1 MAELGN
7 RFVVRNVVH
16 VPVAAIL
23 SDIMTDRFL
32 KSLPLWNPD
41 HQGGEPDPGGA
52 LDLLEQVERIL
63 ADDRDGEIS
72 VEEWHR
78 YLDWTRHPRFL
89 GSLPDRK
96 TRERWAETTFPVILM
111 SGINLGTIF
120 SWRVTDH
127 PERTLLQEMTGDR
140 IQKWSYE
147 QVGRRSA
154 AMAASF
160 IDSAGGEPTVALYTE
175 NSVDGA
181 CADLGCLLHDIPV
194 SPLSTHLDVEE
205 LVDIFGRLDV
215 NLAVTDTFER
225 LEKLLVVRE
234 RIDRPFLIY
243 LLDLDSVSGEND
255 CLSMNESLAGLGPGE
270 VERILADRTR
280 LSLTDT
286 ATVMFTSG
294 STGRQKGV
302 SFSQY
307 NMISKRFA
315 RAAALPAVGED
326 EVLLSYLPLFHTFGR
341 FLELQ
346 GMIFWGGTYVFVGSG
361 ASDRLITLLPE
372 VQPSGLISIPARW
385 EQIYERCLARMKD
398 TSGRGS
404 ESDAF
409 RRVVG
414 NRLRWG
420 LSAAGYQEPRVFR
433 FFQEQGIDLCSGFGM
448 TEATGGI
455 TMTPPGEYEDNTVGI
470 PLPGVITR
478 YSDLGE
484 LQVTG
489 PYIARYLE
497 PEADVGEEDD
507 PDEVAGD
514 GGGGTVPGDN
524 WLRTGDLFARTSSG
538 YLQIID
544 RIKDIYKS
552 SRGQTIAPLRVE
564 RKFTGVPGIKRTFL
578 VGDGRYYNVLLIVP
592 DFDDPVVTAAGSPD
606 ELEEYYHQIIAEAN
620 RDLAPY
626 ERVVNFEVLERDF
639 DADRDELTPKGSYK
653 RKHIEE
659 NFRDPIKRLYERR
672 SIDLTTGDLTVHIPH
687 WFLRDLCVLEGDI
700 VVTEEGLFNRLTM
713 RTLSLRRLD
722 DGNSVLIGDL
732 VYAIE
737 GDRIDLGFLSRM
749 AQLWM
754 GNPDLIQ
761 FAPCREG
768 WDMPMRE
775 ISAQVRI
782 PVREEK
788 EYRVPEMPG
797 VSAFQDSRLAV
808 LNDLFVQALFG
819 ESEEALKAVGEL
831 DGHLRRATPLVAD
844 LIRHR
849 LGALAYHPVLKVR
862 AAAYRILLLDEPV
875 KDYRLIM
882 PMFLQSGLPFLDD
895 EAIRTIAGSSI
906 ERRKLESL
914 RQRHHSYRV
923 QLDWP
928 ADESTR
934 RIMSDVFRMM
944 ADFARHQPEYYT
956 AIRAELVA
964 WSLLDLDPR
973 LAADAGAEFERL
985 GNWFKTWL
993 RGTRAPDP
1001 PAEWEGKIG
1010 FQEAISESEIE
1021 QLRTILVGTDF
1032 LSETLYL
1039 AFEAEAFSI
1048 RDVPPH
1054 GIWVSRVLSL
1064 SEHRLYRVSVNTTEG
1079 QHFDVLIVVS
1089 RDPDE
1094 DSILETN
1101 NWLIAIRGY
1110 PYGPPVVPAFGC
1122 SRAELGAWSL
1132 EFTGELTVWDRIR
1145 EYAGWG
1151 YKEGGVPEA
1160 PAWRTLYIR
1169 AMSAF
1174 IRGWLYSGRRIVPG
1188 DLSPMNVVVPEPD
1201 YRRGSR
1207 ILSIA
1212 GWSPFTGPLSIVE
1225 PLLLNFYHQTVNH
1238 YPRLGSRLDLRWI
1251 CDACVEAL
1259 GETEGIRF
1267 LEELLEEVSDAGR
1280 PDHAGLTE
1288 VIREVLTELR
1298 SAWYAPIVLRC
1309 ALDRYRDW
1317 EFRNPSATPSARD
1330 EEVRELYRLYRL
1342 DRMPEISRYWLYRHT
1357 YFRHI
1362 SDKVREAMDGL
1373 LRRMFL
1379 DPDRR
1384 PTQMVELSDL
1394 QSMLQDPSDRRVFSH
1409 LVFPTATDQVYEV
1422 VEVSELEQ
1430 EKVIVRS
1437 EIVDRSGGTYTV
1449 RSPLEPAEVGQLY
1462 RIFVRSGYQVKLS
1475 DRDQYLLIIDL
1486 REQVVG
1492 GIRYRVEAEEVVNL
1506 DGIVVSAGLQ
1516 SRGLSSALLEDF
1528 CSRMAGQGMKVVR
1541 THFHIQHFY
1550 FRHGF
1555 QVHERWG
1562 GLVRFLE
1569 PNTSIG

>member
-1 MAELGN
+1 MPDN
-7 RFVVRNVVH
+7 
-16 VPVAAIL
+16 
-23 SDIMTDRFL
+23 FL
-32 KSLPLWNPD
+32 KSLSLWEPG
-41 HQGGEPDPGGA
+41 HRGGEPDPGGA
-52 LDLLEQVERIL
+52 LDLLEQAERIL
-63 ADDRDGEIS
+63 ADDLDGEIS

-78 YLDWTRHPRFL
+78 YLDWTRRRRFL

-96 TRERWAETTFPVILM
+96 TRARWADTTFPVILLT
-111 SGINLGTIF
+111 GTDLGTIF
-120 SWRVTDH
+120 TRRVADH
-127 PERTLLQEMTGDR
+127 PERTLLQEMEGDR

-147 QVGRRSA
+147 QVGRRTA

-160 IDSAGGEPTVALYTE
+160 IDSADGEPTVALFTE

-181 CADLGCLLHDIPV
+181 CADLACLLHDIPV
-194 SPLSTHLDVEE
+194 SPLNIHLDVEE
-205 LVDIFGRLDV
+205 LADIFQRLDV

-225 LEKLLVVRE
+225 LERLLAVRE
-234 RIDRPFLIY
+234 RINRPFPIY
-243 LLDLDSVSGEND
+243 LFDLDSVCGEND
-255 CLSMNESLAGLGPGE
+255 CLSMDERLAGLGPGE
-270 VERILADRTR
+270 VERILSDRTR
-280 LSLTDT
+280 LGLTDT

-302 SFSQY
+302 SFSQF
-307 NMISKRFA
+307 NMVSKRFA
-315 RAAALPAVGED
+315 RAAALPAVGEE

-346 GMIFWGGTYVFVGSG
+346 GMIFWGGTYVFAGSG
-361 ASDRLITLLPE
+361 AADRLLTLLPE
-372 VQPSGLISIPARW
+372 VQPTGLISIPARW
-385 EQIYERCLARMKD
+385 EQIYERCLDRMKEA
-398 TSGRGS
+398 SGRGS
-404 ESDAF
+404 ESEEF

-484 LQVTG
+484 LQVAG

-497 PEADVGEEDD
+497 PDEGAGGEAD
-507 PDEVAGD
+507 PDETAGDPGGGAVAGED
-514 GGGGTVPGDN
+514 

-538 YLQIID
+538 YLRIID

-552 SRGQTIAPLRVE
+552 SHGQTIAPLRVE
-564 RKFTGVPGIKRTFL
+564 RKFIGVPGIRRTFL

-592 DFDDPVVTAAGSPD
+592 DPDDPVVTAAGSPE
-606 ELEEYYHQIIAEAN
+606 ELEDYYHQIIAEAN

-626 ERVVNFEVLERDF
+626 ERVVNFDLLERDF

-653 RKHIEE
+653 RKNIEE
-659 NFRDPIKRLYERR
+659 NFRDRIERLYERR
-672 SIDLTTGDLTVHIPH
+672 SIDLTAGDLTIHIPH
-687 WFLRDLCVLEGDI
+687 WFLRDLSILEGDI
-700 VVTEEGLFNRLTM
+700 VVTEEGLFNRLSM
-713 RTLSLRRLD
+713 RTLPLRRLD

-749 AQLWM
+749 ALLWM

-768 WDMPMRE
+768 WDLATRE
-775 ISAQVRI
+775 ISAQVRL
-782 PVREEK
+782 PVREEE

-797 VSAFQDSRLAV
+797 ASTFQDSRLAV
-808 LNDLFVQALFG
+808 LNELFVQALFG
-819 ESEEALKAVGEL
+819 ESEKALQAVEEL

-849 LGALAYHPVLKVR
+849 LGALAWHPVLRVR

-895 EAIRTIAGSSI
+895 EAIGVIAGSSI

-914 RQRHHSYRV
+914 RQRLHSYRV

-934 RIMSDVFRMM
+934 RIMSDVFRML
-944 ADFARHQPEYYT
+944 ADFARHQPEYYA

-964 WSLLDLDPR
+964 WSLHDLDPR
-973 LAADAGAEFERL
+973 LAADAHAEFERL
-985 GNWFKTWL
+985 ADWFETWL
-993 RGTRAPDP
+993 RGVRAPDP
-1001 PAEWEGKIG
+1001 STEWEGKID
-1010 FQEAISESEIE
+1010 FQEAISESEKE
-1021 QLRTILVGTDF
+1021 QLRTVLVGTDF

-1039 AFEAEAFSI
+1039 AFEAETFSI
-1048 RDVPPH
+1048 RDVPPR

-1064 SEHRLYRVSVNTTEG
+1064 SEHRLYRVSINTTEG
-1079 QHFDVLIVVS
+1079 QHFDVLIVVG

-1094 DSILETN
+1094 ASILETN
-1101 NWLIAIRGY
+1101 YWLIALRGY

-1132 EFTGELTVWDRIR
+1132 EYTGELTVWDRIR

-1151 YKEGGVPEA
+1151 YKEGEVPEA

-1188 DLSPMNVVVPEPD
+1188 DLSPMNIVVPEPD

-1212 GWSPFTGPLSIVE
+1212 GWSPFTGPLSVVDGSAMPAWRRSE
-1225 PLLLNFYHQTVNH
+1225 LPTGFTSWRNF
-1238 YPRLGSRLDLRWI
+1238 WW
-1251 CDACVEAL
+1251 
-1259 GETEGIRF
+1259 
-1267 LEELLEEVSDAGR
+1267 
-1280 PDHAGLTE
+1280 
-1288 VIREVLTELR
+1288 R
-1298 SAWYAPIVLRC
+1298 SATSGDLTMPDCR
-1309 ALDRYRDW
+1309 RSSKRRS
-1317 EFRNPSATPSARD
+1317 RN
-1330 EEVRELYRLYRL
+1330 
-1342 DRMPEISRYWLYRHT
+1342 
-1357 YFRHI
+1357 
-1362 SDKVREAMDGL
+1362 
-1373 LRRMFL
+1373 
-1379 DPDRR
+1379 
-1384 PTQMVELSDL
+1384 
-1394 QSMLQDPSDRRVFSH
+1394 
-1409 LVFPTATDQVYEV
+1409 
-1422 VEVSELEQ
+1422 
-1430 EKVIVRS
+1430 
-1437 EIVDRSGGTYTV
+1437 
-1449 RSPLEPAEVGQLY
+1449 
-1462 RIFVRSGYQVKLS
+1462 
-1475 DRDQYLLIIDL
+1475 
-1486 REQVVG
+1486 
-1492 GIRYRVEAEEVVNL
+1492 
-1506 DGIVVSAGLQ
+1506 
-1516 SRGLSSALLEDF
+1516 
-1528 CSRMAGQGMKVVR
+1528 
-1541 THFHIQHFY
+1541 
-1550 FRHGF
+1550 
-1555 QVHERWG
+1555 
-1562 GLVRFLE
+1562 
-1569 PNTSIG
+1569 

>member
-1 MAELGN
+1 M
-7 RFVVRNVVH
+7 
-16 VPVAAIL
+16 P
-23 SDIMTDRFL
+23 DRFL
-32 KSLPLWNPD
+32 KSLQTWIPD
-41 HQGGEPDPGGA
+41 GRDGDPDPDGA
-52 LDLLEQVERIL
+52 LDLLEQAERIL
-63 ADDRDGEIS
+63 TDDRGGEIPA
-72 VEEWHR
+72 EEWHR
-78 YLDWTRHPRFL
+78 YLDWTRRSRFL
-89 GSLPDRK
+89 GSLPDRA
-96 TRERWAETTFPVILM
+96 TRYQWAETTFPVILL
-111 SGINLGTIF
+111 SGTDLGTIF
-120 SWRVTDH
+120 SWRVADH

-160 IDSAGGEPTVALYTE
+160 IDSAGGEPTVALFTE

-181 CADLGCLLHDIPV
+181 CADLACLLHDIPV

-205 LVDIFGRLDV
+205 LADIFRRLDA

-225 LEKLLVVRE
+225 LERLLAVRE
-234 RIDRPFLIY
+234 RIGRSFPIY
-243 LLDLDSVSGEND
+243 LFDLESVCGEND
-255 CLSMNESLAGLGPGE
+255 CLSMDERLADLGPEE
-270 VERILADRTR
+270 VERILTDRPGPG
-280 LSLTDT
+280 LTDM

-302 SFSQY
+302 SFSQF
-307 NMISKRFA
+307 NMVSKRFA
-315 RAAALPAVGED
+315 RAAALPSVGEE

-346 GMIFWGGTYVFVGSG
+346 GMLFWGGTYVFAGSG
-361 ASDRLITLLPE
+361 AADRLLTLLPE

-385 EQIYERCLARMKD
+385 EQIYERCLDRMKE
-398 TSGRGS
+398 TSGRAD
-404 ESDAF
+404 ERDAF

-433 FFQEQGIDLCSGFGM
+433 FFQEQGVDLCSGFGM

-455 TMTPPGEYEDNTVGI
+455 TMTPPGAYEENTVGI

-478 YSDLGE
+478 FSELGE

-497 PEADVGEEDD
+497 PDEGTGDDDSFGEGGDGEEGAVSGED
-507 PDEVAGD
+507 
-514 GGGGTVPGDN
+514 
-524 WLRTGDLFARTSSG
+524 WLRTGDLFAQTSSG
-538 YLQIID
+538 YLRIID

-564 RKFTGVPGIKRTFL
+564 RKFAGVPGIKRTFL

-592 DFDDPVVTAAGSPD
+592 DPDDPVVTAAGSPD

-626 ERVVNFEVLERDF
+626 ERVVNFDLLERDF

-653 RKHIEE
+653 RKTIEE
-659 NFRDPIKRLYERR
+659 HFRNRIERLYERR
-672 SIDLTTGDLTVHIPH
+672 SIDLTADDLTIHIPH
-687 WFLRDLCVLEGDI
+687 WFLRDLGVLEGDI
-700 VVTEEGLFNRLTM
+700 VVTEEGLFNRLSM
-713 RTLSLRRLD
+713 RTLPLRRLD
-722 DGNSVLIGDL
+722 DSNSVLIGDL
-732 VYAIE
+732 VYTIE
-737 GDRIDLGFLSRM
+737 GNRIDLGILSRTAM
-749 AQLWM
+749 LWM

-768 WDMPMRE
+768 WELPIRE
-775 ISAQVRI
+775 LSAQVRL
-782 PVREEK
+782 PAREE
-788 EYRVPEMPG
+788 ESYRVPEMPV
-797 VSAFQDSRLAV
+797 VSTFHDSRLAV
-808 LNDLFVQALFG
+808 LNDLFIRALFG
-819 ESEEALKAVGEL
+819 APEDALTAVGEL
-831 DGHLRRATPLVAD
+831 DRQLSRATPLVAD

-849 LGALAYHPVLKVR
+849 LGALAWHPVLRVR
-862 AAAYRILLLDEPV
+862 ASAYRILLLDEPV

-895 EAIRTIAGSSI
+895 EAIGVIAGSSI

-914 RQRHHSYRV
+914 RQRLHSYRM

-934 RIMSDVFRMM
+934 RIMSDVFRML
-944 ADFARHQPEYYT
+944 ADFARHQPDYYA

-964 WSLLDLDPR
+964 WSLHDLDPE
-973 LAADAGAEFERL
+973 LAAEAGAEFERL
-985 GNWFKTWL
+985 GSWFETWL
-993 RGTRAPDP
+993 RGIGAPEP
-1001 PAEWEGKIG
+1001 AAEWEGKID
-1010 FQEAISESEIE
+1010 FQGAISESEKD
-1021 QLRTILVGTDF
+1021 QLRTILIGTEF
-1032 LSETLYL
+1032 LSETIYL
-1039 AFEAEAFSI
+1039 AFEAETFSI
-1048 RDVPPH
+1048 TDVPPH

-1064 SEHRLYRVSVNTTEG
+1064 SEHQLYRISINSTEG
-1079 QHFDVLIVVS
+1079 QHFDVLTVVG
-1089 RDPDE
+1089 RDTDE
-1094 DSILETN
+1094 ASILETN
-1101 NWLIAIRGY
+1101 NWLIALRGY

-1122 SRAELGAWSL
+1122 SREELGAWSL
-1132 EFTGELTVWDRIR
+1132 EYTGELTVWDRIR
-1145 EYAGWG
+1145 EYSGWRF
-1151 YKEGGVPEA
+1151 KEGGVPGL
-1160 PAWRTLYIR
+1160 PSWRTLYIR

-1188 DLSPMNVVVPEPD
+1188 DLSPMNIVVPEPD

-1212 GWSPFTGPLSIVE
+1212 GWTPYTGPLSLVE
-1225 PLLLNFYHQTVNH
+1225 PLLMNFYHQTVNH
-1238 YPRLGSRLDLRWI
+1238 YPLLGARLDRRWI

-1259 GETEGIRF
+1259 GMADGIEF
-1267 LEELLEEVSDAGR
+1267 LKELREELGNTGR
-1280 PDHAGLTE
+1280 PDHAGLAE
-1288 VIREVLTELR
+1288 VIEGVLVELE
-1298 SAWYAPIVLRC
+1298 SSWYAPIVLRC
-1309 ALDRYRDW
+1309 AVDRYSDW
-1317 EFRNPSATPSARD
+1317 ELRNSYATPSAR
-1330 EEVRELYRLYRL
+1330 EEQVRELYRLYRL
-1342 DRMPEISRYWLYRHT
+1342 DRMPEITRYWLYRHT
-1357 YFRHI
+1357 YFRNI
-1362 SDKVREAMDGL
+1362 SDTIGEAMDGL

-1384 PTQMVELSDL
+1384 PTRMVELSDL
-1394 QSMLQDPSDRRVFSH
+1394 QSMMEDPSDRRVFSR
-1409 LVFPTATDQVYEV
+1409 LVFPTATDRVYEV

-1437 EIVDRSGGTYTV
+1437 EIEDRTGETYSV

-1462 RIFVRSGYQVKLS
+1462 RIFVRAGYQVTLS
-1475 DRDQYLLIIDL
+1475 DRDQYLLILDL

-1492 GIRYRVEAEEVVNL
+1492 GIRYRVEAEDVVYL

-1541 THFHIQHFY
+1541 THFHIRHFY
-1550 FRHGF
+1550 LRHGF

-1569 PNTSIG
+1569 EDHSDANR